1 METVA
6 RAAFYQEMDISI
18 LSWPS
23 YKDHVCYV
31 DNKALR
37 KSVSYHKSK
46 CTVLLFIVIASIR
59 NIRYLAPDRKE
70 LRQGDYVRLQNN
82 MMKSWAV
89 HRIVCAH
96 SYVII
101 IVLKHAIIIRQVF

>member
-1 METVA
+1 MEIV
-6 RAAFYQEMDISI
+6 
-18 LSWPS
+18 L
-23 YKDHVCYV
+23 

-46 CTVLLFIVIASIR
+46 CTVLHFLVIASIR
-59 NIRYLAPDRKE
+59 NIRYLGPDRKE

-82 MMKSWAV
+82 MMKSG
-89 HRIVCAH
+89 VCTH